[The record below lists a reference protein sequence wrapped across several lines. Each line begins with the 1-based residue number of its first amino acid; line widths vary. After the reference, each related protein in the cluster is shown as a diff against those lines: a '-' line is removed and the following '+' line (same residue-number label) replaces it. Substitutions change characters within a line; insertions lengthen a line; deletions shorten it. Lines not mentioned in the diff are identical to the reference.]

1 MPRRRAI
8 GSIGFN
14 AWRAPSRL
22 ETEICVKQQMIV
34 IAQMIKNLPEVCETW
49 VRCLGWGDSPE
60 KEMTTHSSIP
70 AWRISRTEEPGRYSV
85 WGGKELDMTEQLVQN
100 DRKPEIAQRGLCRRE
115 RGGPGPQSRNCPRV
129 GLSRLVSRAEAKEP
143 A

>member
-14 AWRAPSRL
+14 ARRAPSRL
-22 ETEICVKQQMIV
+22 EIEICVKQQTIV

-49 VRCLGWGDSPE
+49 VRCLGWEDSPE

-70 AWRISRTEEPGRYSV
+70 AWRSPWTEEPGRYSV
-85 WGGKELDMTEQLVQN
+85 WGGKELDMTERLAQS
-100 DRKPEIAQRGLCRRE
+100 DRKPEITQRGPCRRE
-115 RGGPGPQSRNCPRV
+115 RGGPGPQSRNCPCV
-129 GLSRLVSRAEAKEP
+129 GLSRLVSRAEAKER